1 VPITASSASHGGS
14 IPELSDGT
22 THSSFFSDEALDCQ
36 LNFCR
41 DPSTTQGWSKT
52 VILGTDGNVKPLSI
66 SSSDIKRAGPSTV
79 RSSAG
84 SSPRTTSPTCAGK
97 QVSGQGNHA
106 AVTASSR
113 SVSYLLMAFMLLL
126 SLCAQ
131 AFISIRRVPSLCLS
145 GTALQLQASLKTDC
159 QPTHAS
165 V

>member
-66 SSSDIKRAGPSTV
+66 SSSDIKRG
-79 RSSAG
+79 RSIHSALLG
-84 SSPRTTSPTCAGK
+84 GIKPKDDIPDLCWQTSIWT
-97 QVSGQGNHA
+97 
-106 AVTASSR
+106 R
-113 SVSYLLMAFMLLL
+113 
-126 SLCAQ
+126 
-131 AFISIRRVPSLCLS
+131 
-145 GTALQLQASLKTDC
+145 
-159 QPTHAS
+159 
-165 V
+165 